1 MKLKFQNN
9 HSKNY
14 KSICHDNHIICFND
28 PKHKLRDALKAHL
41 ESRKYRIILYYDFHF
56 VFKVGW
62 KNHLFLLTTLFPIFF
77 IDFIQNNQSTT
88 KTFYGNLKLK
98 KTDNSTYP
106 YSIHKNGFL
115 MRSNSLD
122 DRFISKR
129 SYPFTLY

>member
-1 MKLKFQNN
+1 MKLRFQNN

-14 KSICHDNHIICFND
+14 KSICHNNHIIWFND

-41 ESRKYRIILYYDFHF
+41 ESRKNRIILYYDFNF

-62 KNHLFLLTTLFPIFF
+62 KNHLFLLTKLFPIFF
-77 IDFIQNNQSTT
+77 IDFIQNNQR
-88 KTFYGNLKLK
+88 KVFYGNSKLK

-106 YSIHKNGFL
+106 YSVHKNGFL
-115 MRSNSLD
+115 MPSNSLD
-122 DRFISKR
+122 VRFISKR